1 MRQTATTP
9 NPYEGDRKFAAECLR
24 HAAAVSSSGVVS
36 GTMAKKAQAEFLRWF
51 GPLLDALR
59 DLGDSGRPREVSAR
73 IARNLNLSD
82 EILDETLK
90 SGGSKFHN
98 QVAWARQ
105 YLVWEGLLD
114 SARHGTWTLTET
126 GRAANLDD
134 DDAREIFLK
143 WVAIHAANRKQK
155 QEDSLEDEASVNTPA
170 QPENQ
175 EEEALDLL
183 STLRTLSPSG
193 FEKVC
198 RELLRESGFENVE
211 VTGGSADGGIDGYGT
226 LEINPF
232 VSFRVLFQCK
242 RYAKGNLVSRAQV
255 GDFRNTMIGRAEKG
269 IIITTSGFSN
279 AAIQEANR
287 EGAPQVELVDGDK
300 LVDMFYRVELGVT
313 KRTVYDV
320 EPAYFEKFMD

>member
-1 MRQTATTP
+1 
-9 NPYEGDRKFAAECLR
+9 
-24 HAAAVSSSGVVS
+24 
-36 GTMAKKAQAEFLRWF
+36 MAKKAQAEFIRWF

-73 IARNLNLSD
+73 ISKNLNLTD
-82 EILDETLK
+82 ELLDQTLK

-105 YLVWEGLLD
+105 YLVWEGFLD
-114 SARHGTWTLTET
+114 SSKHGTSTLTEK
-126 GRAANLDD
+126 GRNARLDD
-134 DDAREIFLK
+134 KEARDIFLK
-143 WVAIHAANRKQK
+143 WVSIHAENRKQK
-155 QEDSLEDEASVNTPA
+155 RGVQESEEEMLLPGATTEDSA
-170 QPENQ
+170 
-175 EEEALDLL
+175 EEEKLDLL
-183 STLRTLSPSG
+183 STLRSISPTG

-242 RYAKGNLVSRAQV
+242 RYAKGNLVSRGQV
-255 GDFRNTMIGRAEKG
+255 GDFRNTMLGRAEKG

-279 AAIQEANR
+279 AAIQEASR

-300 LVDMFYRVELGVT
+300 LVEMFQRVELGLF
-313 KRTVYDV
+313 KRAVYDV
-320 EPAYFEKFMD
+320 DPAYFEKFMD

>member
-1 MRQTATTP
+1 
-9 NPYEGDRKFAAECLR
+9 
-24 HAAAVSSSGVVS
+24 
-36 GTMAKKAQAEFLRWF
+36 MAKKAQAEFIRWF

-59 DLGDSGRPREVSAR
+59 DLGDSGRPREVSGR
-73 IARNLNLSD
+73 IAKNLGLPD
-82 EILDETLK
+82 ELLDQTLK

-105 YLVWEGLLD
+105 NLVWEGLLD
-114 SARHGTWTLTET
+114 SSKHGTWTLTEK
-126 GRAANLDD
+126 GRNAHLSDKE
-134 DDAREIFLK
+134 ARDIFLK
-143 WVAIHAANRKQK
+143 WVSIHAENRKQK
-155 QEDSLEDEASVNTPA
+155 REVPEADEELLSPQDSTEDPGEGDK
-170 QPENQ
+170 
-175 EEEALDLL
+175 LDLL
-183 STLRTLSPSG
+183 STLRSTSATG

-300 LVDMFYRVELGVT
+300 LVEMFQRVELGVF

-320 EPAYFEKFMD
+320 DPAYFEKFKE

>member
-1 MRQTATTP
+1 MT
-9 NPYEGDRKFAAECLR
+9 
-24 HAAAVSSSGVVS
+24 
-36 GTMAKKAQAEFLRWF
+36 KKAQAEFIRWF

-73 IARNLNLSD
+73 ISMNLSLPD
-82 EILDETLK
+82 ELLDQTLK

-105 YLVWEGLLD
+105 YLVWEGMLD
-114 SARHGTWTLTET
+114 SSKHGTWTLTEK
-126 GRAANLDD
+126 GRNAHLGDKES
-134 DDAREIFLK
+134 REIFLK
-143 WVAIHAANRKQK
+143 WVSIHADNRKLK
-155 QEDSLEDEASVNTPA
+155 REAQEPEEDLLPLGEPA
-170 QPENQ
+170 DEPDEG
-175 EEEALDLL
+175 EKIDLL
-183 STLRTLSPSG
+183 STLRSISPTG

-211 VTGGSADGGIDGYGT
+211 VTGGYADGGIDGYGT

-232 VSFRVLFQCK
+232 VSFKVLFQCK

-255 GDFRNTMIGRAEKG
+255 GDFRNTMLGRAEKG

-279 AAIQEANR
+279 AAIQEASR

-300 LVDMFYRVELGVT
+300 LVDMFQKVELGVF

-320 EPAYFEKFMD
+320 DPTYFEKFKE

>member
-1 MRQTATTP
+1 
-9 NPYEGDRKFAAECLR
+9 
-24 HAAAVSSSGVVS
+24 
-36 GTMAKKAQAEFLRWF
+36 MAKKPQAEFLRWL

-73 IARNLNLSD
+73 IAKNQCLSD
-82 EILDETLK
+82 EVLDETLK

-105 YLVWEGLLD
+105 YLVWEGMLD
-114 SARHGTWTLTET
+114 SSRHGTWTLTEK
-126 GRAANLDD
+126 GRAAHLNEN
-134 DDAREIFLK
+134 DARDIFSK
-143 WVAIHAANRKQK
+143 WVSIHAANRKQK
-155 QEDSLEDEASVNTPA
+155 QEALPEDETSPVISAESESD
-170 QPENQ
+170 QDSS
-175 EEEALDLL
+175 LDLL
-183 STLRTLSPSG
+183 STLRSLSPRG

-198 RELLRESGFENVE
+198 RELLRESDFENVE
-211 VTGGSADGGIDGYGT
+211 ITGGSADGGIDGYGT

-300 LVDMFYRVELGVT
+300 LVEMFQRVELGVT

-320 EPAYFEKFMD
+320 DPAYFEKFMD

>member
-1 MRQTATTP
+1 
-9 NPYEGDRKFAAECLR
+9 
-24 HAAAVSSSGVVS
+24 
-36 GTMAKKAQAEFLRWF
+36 MAQKSKAEFVKWF

-73 IARNLNLSD
+73 IASNLNLPD

-114 SARHGTWTLTET
+114 SSKFGTWKLTEK
-126 GRAANLDD
+126 GRHAQISENE
-134 DDAREIFLK
+134 AREIFLK
-143 WVAIHAANRKQK
+143 WVAIHAQNRKQK
-155 QEDSLEDEASVNTPA
+155 QAEDLDATQENSSPEDLISEDKP
-170 QPENQ
+170 
-175 EEEALDLL
+175 DLIT
-183 STLRTLSPSG
+183 TLRSLSPVG

-211 VTGGSADGGIDGYGT
+211 VTGGSADGGIDGHGT

-232 VSFRVLFQCK
+232 VSFKVLFQCK
-242 RYAKGNLVSRAQV
+242 RYAEGNLVSRAQV
-255 GDFRNTMIGRAEKG
+255 GDFRNAMIGRAEKG
-269 IIITTSGFSN
+269 IIIATSSFTN

-287 EGAPQVELVDGDK
+287 DGAPQVELVDGVK
-300 LVDMFYRVELGVT
+300 LVEMFQRVELGVT

-320 EPAYFEKFMD
+320 DLTYFEKFMA

>member
-1 MRQTATTP
+1 
-9 NPYEGDRKFAAECLR
+9 
-24 HAAAVSSSGVVS
+24 
-36 GTMAKKAQAEFLRWF
+36 MAKKAQAEFLRWF

-82 EILDETLK
+82 QVLDETLK

-105 YLVWEGLLD
+105 YLAWEGLLD
-114 SARHGTWTLTET
+114 SSRHGTWTLTEK
-126 GRAANLDD
+126 GRAAHLDENN
-134 DDAREIFLK
+134 AREIFLK

-155 QEDSLEDEASVNTPA
+155 QEDSPEEDAPVTISAEPKS
-170 QPENQ
+170 Q
-175 EEEALDLL
+175 EETTLDLL
-183 STLRTLSPSG
+183 STLRTLSPRG

-300 LVDMFYRVELGVT
+300 LVDMFRRVELGVT

-320 EPAYFEKFMD
+320 DPAYFEKFMD

>member
-1 MRQTATTP
+1 
-9 NPYEGDRKFAAECLR
+9 
-24 HAAAVSSSGVVS
+24 
-36 GTMAKKAQAEFLRWF
+36 MAKKAQAEFIRWF

-73 IARNLNLSD
+73 IAKNLNLQD
-82 EILDETLK
+82 ELLDQTLK

-98 QVAWARQ
+98 HVAWARQ

-114 SARHGTWTLTET
+114 SSRHGTWTLTEKV
-126 GRAANLDD
+126 RNAHLSDMEP
-134 DDAREIFLK
+134 RQIFLK
-143 WVAIHAANRKQK
+143 WVSIHAENRKQK
-155 QEDSLEDEASVNTPA
+155 RDAQESEEDVLLPEARAEDKHDNGK
-170 QPENQ
+170 
-175 EEEALDLL
+175 LDLL
-183 STLRTLSPSG
+183 SILRSISPTG

-211 VTGGSADGGIDGYGT
+211 VTGGSADGGLDGYGT

-232 VSFRVLFQCK
+232 VSFRVIFQCK

-255 GDFRNTMIGRAEKG
+255 GDFRNTMLGRAEKG

-300 LVDMFYRVELGVT
+300 LVEMFQRVELGVV

-320 EPAYFEKFMD
+320 DPVYFEKFKN